1 MTSDA
6 LVLNNCAMVL
16 AATIRAM
23 SDACNIELN
32 RKLHTVCA
40 ATEDIKKLS
49 EETNTRMK
57 KCEKTISQILQMLI
71 NQQQLQQ

>member
-23 SDACNIELN
+23 SDANIDLN
-32 RKLHTVCA
+32 RKLRTVCA
-40 ATEDIKKLS
+40 ATVDIKKLC

-57 KCEKTISQILQMLI
+57 NCEKTNSQILQLLI